1 MITQLSQIERSLS
14 KITSPSYHTVQGSM
28 RHLSMSQSQMT
39 RSKIYTSSHPESQF
53 LQLDNDIL
61 EIYNEFEKNYNT
73 IQEIDKTNTKIE
85 AKQKFIE
92 QPKIIQQQKKL
103 LKTFDGLQQSDLEI
117 EYINRIQIVRFRF
130 YYFRIKIKGKQCNPP
145 LQILL
150 NFPSKITSTQYKLF
164 VSTSIE
170 FPNKF
175 NADQTVQS
183 RFVKVNSKQ
192 NSKLFFDEYVYI
204 TFYSEFD
211 AIIGMQITFGE
222 QYTPTNAQKQ
232 VQSMLNIDTFPERRT
247 IHPKDK
253 ILQNIE
259 MAKTKTYS
267 KLDEILK
274 AKRNTIQNILD
285 RHTKSQE
292 TIQKSKWIQKE
303 VRQTRLIKL
312 LVKDQIVQFREVEK
326 VHQKELQLQIFV
338 KKNWILITTIFN
350 VCRQIHRR
358 LEKIRHKNKI
368 AAKAKLLVWQ
378 LHTKALIEVRKY
390 GDNPFIRSLSKSSL
404 VLSTYTQYIQE
415 KCITR
420 AEGILS
426 EFLVDIILYQT
437 FINKHISLISKSIH
451 IEQVLV
457 KCIQRNYRKLRL
469 VRKNFKD
476 KFIKAFKE
484 KLQVLYQGRGSDQ
497 KARINIEQYFSQ
509 IIFRHI
515 ITKLFDEY
523 SAKIK
528 HRWIDSRRAMNVL
541 SVLKKSFS
549 VSRQD
554 IKLYSLPDEAEMQ
567 LIIQQYYKIKKQ
579 LS

>member
-1 MITQLSQIERSLS
+1 
-14 KITSPSYHTVQGSM
+14 M

-61 EIYNEFEKNYNT
+61 EIYDEFEKNYNT

-85 AKQKFIE
+85 TKQKIIE
-92 QPKIIQQQKKL
+92 KPKIIQQQKKL

-130 YYFRIKIKGKQCNPP
+130 YYFRIKIKGKQSP

-164 VSTSIE
+164 VSTTIE

-175 NADQTVQS
+175 NADQSVQS
-183 RFVKVNSKQ
+183 RFVKINSKQ
-192 NSKLFFDEYVYI
+192 NSKLFFDEYVYL

-222 QYTPTNAQKQ
+222 QQTASNGQKL
-232 VQSMLNIDTFPERRT
+232 VQSMINFDTFPERRT

-259 MAKTKTYS
+259 MAKTKMFS
-267 KLDEILK
+267 KLDEMLK
-274 AKRNTIQNILD
+274 AKHRN
-285 RHTKSQE
+285 TKSQE
-292 TIQKSKWIQKE
+292 TIQRSKLIQKE

-312 LVKDQIVQFREVEK
+312 LVKDQIIQFREVEK

-350 VCRQIHRR
+350 ICRQIYRK
-358 LEKIRHKNKI
+358 LEKVRRKNKI
-368 AAKAKLLVWQ
+368 AARANLLVWQ
-378 LHTKALIEVRKY
+378 LHTKALIEVKKY
-390 GDNPFIRSLSKSSL
+390 GDNPFIRSLSKSSI
-404 VLSTYTQYIQE
+404 VLSTFTSYIQE
-415 KCITR
+415 KCITK
-420 AEGILS
+420 S
-426 EFLVDIILYQT
+426 ERIISQFLVDIILYQT
-437 FINKHISLISKSIH
+437 FINKHIQLISKI
-451 IEQVLV
+451 

-484 KLQVLYQGRGSDQ
+484 KLQILYQGRGSDQ
-497 KARINIEQYFSQ
+497 KPRINIEQ
-509 IIFRHI
+509 HI
-515 ITKLFDEY
+515 ITKLFEEY

-528 HRWIDSRRAMNVL
+528 HRWIDSRRAINVL
-541 SVLKKSFS
+541 SVFKKSFS
-549 VSRQD
+549 VQRQE

-567 LIIQQYYKIKKQ
+567 LIIQQYYKLKKQ

>member
-1 MITQLSQIERSLS
+1 
-14 KITSPSYHTVQGSM
+14 M
-28 RHLSMSQSQMT
+28 RHLSMSQSQII
-39 RSKIYTSSHPESQF
+39 RSKILASSHPESQF

-61 EIYNEFEKNYNT
+61 EIYDEFEKNYNT

-85 AKQKFIE
+85 TKQKITE
-92 QPKIIQQQKKL
+92 QPKIIKQQKKL

-117 EYINRIQIVRFRF
+117 EFINRIQIIRFRF
-130 YYFRIKIKGKQCNPP
+130 YYFRIRIKGRQSP

-183 RFVKVNSKQ
+183 RFVKVHSKQ
-192 NSKLFFDEYVYI
+192 NSKLFFDEYVYL

-222 QYTPTNAQKQ
+222 QYTASNGQKL
-232 VQSMLNIDTFPERRT
+232 VQSMINFDTFQDRRT

-259 MAKTKTYS
+259 LAKTRMYS
-267 KLDEILK
+267 KLDEMLK
-274 AKRNTIQNILD
+274 AKH

-292 TIQKSKWIQKE
+292 TIQRSKLIQKE

-312 LVKDQIVQFREVEK
+312 LVKDQIAQFREVEK
-326 VHQKELQLQIFV
+326 IHQKEQQLQIFI
-338 KKNWILITTIFN
+338 KKNWIMITTLFN
-350 VCRQIHRR
+350 FCRQIYRK
-358 LEKIRHKNKI
+358 LEKVRRKNKI
-368 AAKAKLLVWQ
+368 AARAKLLVWQ
-378 LHTKALIEVRKY
+378 LHTKALIEVRRY

-404 VLSTYTQYIQE
+404 VISTFTSYIQE
-415 KCITR
+415 KCFNR
-420 AEGILS
+420 AEKILS
-426 EFLVDIILYQT
+426 QFLVDIILYQT
-437 FINKHISLISKSIH
+437 FINKHIQLISKI
-451 IEQVLV
+451 

-484 KLQVLYQGRGSDQ
+484 KIYALYQGRGSDQ
-497 KARINIEQYFSQ
+497 KPRINIEQ
-509 IIFRHI
+509 HI
-515 ITKLFDEY
+515 ITKLFEEY
-523 SAKIK
+523 SSKIK
-528 HRWIDSRRAMNVL
+528 HKWIDSRRAINVL

-549 VSRQD
+549 VQRQD
-554 IKLYSLPDEAEMQ
+554 IKLYQLPDEAEMQ
-567 LIIQQYYKIKKQ
+567 LIIQQYYKLKKQ

>member
-14 KITSPSYHTVQGSM
+14 KITNPSYHTTQGSM
-28 RHLSMSQSQMT
+28 RHLSKSQSQIT

-61 EIYNEFEKNYNT
+61 EIYDEFEKNYNA

-85 AKQKFIE
+85 TKQKIIE

-117 EYINRIQIVRFRF
+117 EFINRIQIVRFRF
-130 YYFRIKIKGKQCNPP
+130 YYFRIRVKGKQSP

-150 NFPSKITSTQYKLF
+150 NFPSKITSTSYKLF

-175 NADQTVQS
+175 NADQSVQS
-183 RFVKVNSKQ
+183 RFVKINSKQ
-192 NSKLFFDEYVYI
+192 NSKLFFDEYVYL

-222 QYTPTNAQKQ
+222 QYTASNGQKF
-232 VQSMLNIDTFPERRT
+232 VQSIINFDIFQERKT
-247 IHPKDK
+247 VHPKDK

-259 MAKTKTYS
+259 MVKTKMYS
-267 KLDEILK
+267 KIDEMIK
-274 AKRNTIQNILD
+274 AQHK
-285 RHTKSQE
+285 HTKSQE
-292 TIQKSKWIQKE
+292 TIKRSKLIQKE
-303 VRQTRLIKL
+303 ARQTKLIKL
-312 LVKDQIVQFREVEK
+312 LVKDQIAQFREVEK
-326 VHQKELQLQIFV
+326 IHQKELQLQIFV
-338 KKNWILITTIFN
+338 KKNWILITTIFHLSK
-350 VCRQIHRR
+350 QIHRR
-358 LEKIRHKNKI
+358 LEKVRRKYKI
-368 AAKAKLLVWQ
+368 AARANLLVWQ
-378 LHTKALIEVRKY
+378 LHTKTLIEVRRY

-404 VLSTYTQYIQE
+404 ALSTFTSYIQE
-415 KCITR
+415 KCFTK
-420 AEGILS
+420 AEKIFS
-426 EFLVDIILYQT
+426 QFLVDIILYQT
-437 FINKHISLISKSIH
+437 FINKHIQLISKI
-451 IEQVLV
+451 

-484 KLQVLYQGRGSDQ
+484 KIYALYQGRGSDQ
-497 KARINIEQYFSQ
+497 KPRINIEQ
-509 IIFRHI
+509 HI
-515 ITKLFDEY
+515 ITKLFEEY

-528 HRWIDSRRAMNVL
+528 HQWIDSRRAINVL
-541 SVLKKSFS
+541 QFLKKSFS
-549 VSRQD
+549 VQRQD
-554 IKLYSLPDEAEMQ
+554 IKLYSLPNEQEMQ
-567 LIIQQYYKIKKQ
+567 LIIQQYYKFKKQ

>member
-1 MITQLSQIERSLS
+1 
-14 KITSPSYHTVQGSM
+14 M
-28 RHLSMSQSQMT
+28 RHLSISQSQIS

-61 EIYNEFEKNYNT
+61 EIYDEFEKNYNV

-85 AKQKFIE
+85 TKQKNIE
-92 QPKIIQQQKKL
+92 QPKIKSQQKKL

-117 EYINRIQIVRFRF
+117 EFINRIQIVRFRF
-130 YYFRIKIKGKQCNPP
+130 YYFRIRIKGKQSP

-150 NFPSKITSTQYKLF
+150 SFPQKITSTQYKLF

-175 NADQTVQS
+175 NADQSVQS
-183 RFVKVNSKQ
+183 RFVKINSKQ
-192 NSKLFFDEYVYI
+192 NSKLFFEDYVYL
-204 TFYSEFD
+204 TFYGEFD

-222 QYTPTNAQKQ
+222 QYTASNGQKQ
-232 VQSMLNIDTFPERRT
+232 IQSMINFDIFHERRT

-259 MAKTKTYS
+259 MAKTKMQS
-267 KLDEILK
+267 KLDEMIK
-274 AKRNTIQNILD
+274 AQH

-292 TIQKSKWIQKE
+292 TIQRSKLIQKE

-312 LVKDQIVQFREVEK
+312 LVKDQIAQFREVEK
-326 VHQKELQLQIFV
+326 VHQKEQQLQILV

-350 VCRQIHRR
+350 VSRQIHRR
-358 LEKIRHKNKI
+358 LEKVRRKYKI
-368 AAKAKLLVWQ
+368 AARAKLLVWQ
-378 LHTKALIEVRKY
+378 LHTKALIEVRRY

-404 VLSTYTQYIQE
+404 VLSTFTSYIQE
-415 KCITR
+415 KCLQK
-420 AEGILS
+420 AEKIFS
-426 EFLVDIILYQT
+426 QFLVDIILYQT
-437 FINKHISLISKSIH
+437 FINKHIQLISKI
-451 IEQVLV
+451 

-484 KLQVLYQGRGSDQ
+484 KIYALYQGRGSDQ
-497 KARINIEQYFSQ
+497 KPKINIEQ
-509 IIFRHI
+509 HI
-515 ITKLFDEY
+515 ISKLFEEY

-528 HRWIDSRRAMNVL
+528 HQWIDSRRAINVL
-541 SVLKKSFS
+541 SILKKSFS
-549 VSRQD
+549 VQRQD
-554 IKLYSLPDEAEMQ
+554 IKLYSLPNEQEMQ

>member
-61 EIYNEFEKNYNT
+61 EIYDEFEKNYNT

-130 YYFRIKIKGKQCNPP
+130 YYFRIKIKGKQSP

-183 RFVKVNSKQ
+183 RFVKINSKQ
-192 NSKLFFDEYVYI
+192 NSKLFFDEYVYL

-222 QYTPTNAQKQ
+222 QYTPSNGQKL
-232 VQSMLNIDTFPERRT
+232 VQSMINIDTFPERRT

-274 AKRNTIQNILD
+274 AKH

-292 TIQKSKWIQKE
+292 TIQRSKLIQKE

-358 LEKIRHKNKI
+358 LEKIRRKNKI
-368 AAKAKLLVWQ
+368 AARAKLLVWQ

-404 VLSTYTQYIQE
+404 VLSTYTSYIQE
-415 KCITR
+415 KCISR
-420 AEGILS
+420 AEVILS

-437 FINKHISLISKSIH
+437 FINKHISLISKI
-451 IEQVLV
+451 

-497 KARINIEQYFSQ
+497 KARVNIEQ
-509 IIFRHI
+509 HI
-515 ITKLFDEY
+515 INKLFDEY

-528 HRWIDSRRAMNVL
+528 HRWIDSRRAINVL

-549 VSRQD
+549 VQRQD